1 MKILSWNVQGAKR
14 SQVLLELQFL
24 RNTHRPD
31 IVFLLETMINE
42 HNSRRILPRFGFEY
56 YDFVNPTNHSGGL
69 AVLWHNTNLRASV
82 LQKDPRAI
90 HMLVHDLTT
99 KQDSVISGIYAPA
112 QPRDKDVFWHQ
123 LFSLHE
129 IICLP

>member
-1 MKILSWNVQGAKR
+1 MKIISWNVQGAKR

-24 RNTHRPD
+24 KRTQKPN
-31 IVFLLETMINE
+31 IVFLLETMVNE
-42 HNSRRILPRFGFEY
+42 QNSLRILPRLGFEF
-56 YDFVNPTNHSGGL
+56 YDFVIPNNHSGGL
-69 AVLWHNTNLRASV
+69 AVLWHNTNIRASI
-82 LQKDPRAI
+82 LRKEQRAI

-99 KQDSVISGIYAPA
+99 NQDSVISGIYAPA